1 MATVDN
7 SNENH
12 GAMTERS
19 SPQERIAAAMRLYSM
34 LKACLARPTWTPVEG
49 ALMMSGVLAPE
60 GCEEMP
66 DGGVGLDGEPLANG
80 GHKRFHLARR
90 IMREWHEWASEK
102 ERDGKIAPAK
112 MTPHQFI
119 DWFEREEIET
129 EWLPLFIDVI
139 VGKPSAGQVDFIP
152 VQVAEY
158 AAQSMAI
165 VDLMRAVLG
174 GATPDA
180 LPTSVPK
187 ALVSPRRSAARV
199 PMAIPENR
207 DFLST
212 EEFAAV
218 MAVDPQSIRKRYS
231 SEGSYHGVRPT
242 KLPNRRVLW
251 PVDAVRQL
259 RNGGIVAKK

>member
-1 MATVDN
+1 MSDLY
-7 SNENH
+7 
-12 GAMTERS
+12 
-19 SPQERIAAAMRLYSM
+19 SPRERIAAAMRLHVV
-34 LKACLARPTWTPVEG
+34 LKECLGRATWTPIEG

-66 DGGVGLDGEPLANG
+66 EGGVGLDGEPLVNG
-80 GHKRFHLARR
+80 GHRRFHCARR
-90 IMREWHEWASEK
+90 IMREWHEWASEQ
-102 ERDGKIAPAK
+102 DGNEGVTPTK

-139 VGKPSAGQVDFIP
+139 VGKPASGQVDFIP
-152 VQVAEY
+152 SQVVEY
-158 AAQSMAI
+158 ATQSIAI
-165 VDLMRAVLG
+165 VDSMRAVLG
-174 GATPDA
+174 GAMPGA
-180 LPTSVPK
+180 LPAPAPEVP
-187 ALVSPRRSAARV
+187 ASPRKSAARV
-199 PMAIPENR
+199 PMPIPENR

-231 SEGSYHGVRPT
+231 SEGSYPGVRPT

-259 RNGGIVAKK
+259 RNGGIVSKK

>member
-1 MATVDN
+1 
-7 SNENH
+7 
-12 GAMTERS
+12 MTERS
-19 SPQERIAAAMRLYSM
+19 SPQERIAAAMRLYSV
-34 LKACLARPTWTPVEG
+34 LKVCLARKTWTPVEG

-60 GCEEMP
+60 GCEEIP

-80 GHKRFHLARR
+80 GHSRFHSARG
-90 IMREWHEWASEK
+90 IMREWREWASEQ
-102 ERDGKIAPAK
+102 EENGATAPSK

-119 DWFEREEIET
+119 DWFERDEIES

-152 VQVAEY
+152 AQVAEY

-165 VDLMRAVLG
+165 VDSMRAVLD

-180 LPTSVPK
+180 VTTPK
-187 ALVSPRRSAARV
+187 RDAPATPSKSAARV
-199 PMAIPENR
+199 PMPIPENR

-212 EEFAAV
+212 DEFAAV
-218 MAVDPQSIRKRYS
+218 MAVNPHSIRKRYS

-242 KLPNRRVLW
+242 KLPSRRVLW
-251 PVDAVRQL
+251 PVEEVRKL
-259 RNGGIVAKK
+259 RGGGIVGKE

>member
-1 MATVDN
+1 
-7 SNENH
+7 
-12 GAMTERS
+12 MTERN
-19 SPQERIAAAMRLYSM
+19 SPQERIAAAMRLHSM
-34 LKACLARPTWTPVEG
+34 LKACLARKTWTPVEG

-66 DGGVGLDGEPLANG
+66 DDGVGLDGEPLING
-80 GHKRFHLARR
+80 GHSRFHLARR
-90 IMREWHEWASEK
+90 IMREWREWAREAAG
-102 ERDGKIAPAK
+102 EGEAAPTK
-112 MTPHQFI
+112 MAPHQFI
-119 DWFEREEIET
+119 DWFEREEIES

-158 AAQSMAI
+158 AARSMTI
-165 VDLMRAVLG
+165 VDSIRAVLD
-174 GATPDA
+174 GATPSTGPA
-180 LPTSVPK
+180 SVPE
-187 ALVSPRRSAARV
+187 ALASPRRSAARV
-199 PMAIPENR
+199 PMPIPENR

-242 KLPNRRVLW
+242 KLANRRVLW

-259 RNGGIVAKK
+259 RNGGIVAKE

>member
-1 MATVDN
+1 
-7 SNENH
+7 
-12 GAMTERS
+12 MTERD
-19 SPQERIAAAMRLYSM
+19 SPQERIDAAMRLYSV
-34 LKACLARPTWTPVEG
+34 LKACLARTTWTPLEG

-66 DGGVGLDGEPLANG
+66 DGGVGLDGEPLVNG
-80 GHKRFHLARR
+80 GHRRFHLARR
-90 IMREWHEWASEK
+90 IMREWHEWAGENQ
-102 ERDGKIAPAK
+102 RDGEIAPTK

-139 VGKPSAGQVDFIP
+139 VGKPSAGQADFIP

-165 VDLMRAVLG
+165 VDSMRALLG
-174 GATPDA
+174 EATSGA
-180 LPTSVPK
+180 LPAPVRDIP
-187 ALVSPRRSAARV
+187 AGPRKLTARV
-199 PMAIPENR
+199 PMPIPENR

-218 MAVDPQSIRKRYS
+218 LAVDPQSVRKRYS
-231 SEGSYHGVRPT
+231 QEGSYHGIRPT

-251 PVDAVRQL
+251 PAEAVKRL
-259 RNGGIVAKK
+259 LEGRPVSE

>member
-1 MATVDN
+1 MA
-7 SNENH
+7 EH
-12 GAMTERS
+12 H
-19 SPQERIAAAMRLYSM
+19 SPQGRIAAAMQLYAV
-34 LKACLARPTWTPVEG
+34 LKECLARSTWTPVEG
-49 ALMMSGVLAPE
+49 ALIMSGILAPI

-66 DGGVGLDGEPLANG
+66 ESGVGLDGAPLINA
-80 GHKRFHLARR
+80 GHARFHCARR
-90 IMREWHEWASEK
+90 IMREWHEWASEQ
-102 ERDGKIAPAK
+102 EGIGGTTPTK

-139 VGKPSAGQVDFIP
+139 VGKPASGQVDFIP
-152 VQVAEY
+152 SQVVEC

-165 VDLMRAVLG
+165 VDSMRAVLG
-174 GATPDA
+174 GATPSA
-180 LPTSVPK
+180 LPAPVREAP
-187 ALVSPRRSAARV
+187 ASPRKSMARV
-199 PMAIPENR
+199 PMPIPENR
-207 DFLST
+207 DYLST

-251 PVDAVRQL
+251 PVEDVRQL
-259 RNGGIVAKK
+259 RNGGIVSKE

>member
-1 MATVDN
+1 
-7 SNENH
+7 
-12 GAMTERS
+12 
-19 SPQERIAAAMRLYSM
+19 
-34 LKACLARPTWTPVEG
+34 
-49 ALMMSGVLAPE
+49 MMSGVLAPE

-66 DGGVGLDGEPLANG
+66 DDGVGLDGEPLING
-80 GHKRFHLARR
+80 GHSRFHLARR
-90 IMREWHEWASEK
+90 IMREWREWAREAAG
-102 ERDGKIAPAK
+102 EGEAAPTK
-112 MTPHQFI
+112 MAPHQFI
-119 DWFEREEIET
+119 DWFEREEIES

-158 AAQSMAI
+158 AARSMTI
-165 VDLMRAVLG
+165 VDSIRAVLD
-174 GATPDA
+174 GATPSTGPA
-180 LPTSVPK
+180 SVPE
-187 ALVSPRRSAARV
+187 ALASPRRSAARV
-199 PMAIPENR
+199 PMPIPENR

-242 KLPNRRVLW
+242 KLANRRVLW

-259 RNGGIVAKK
+259 RNGGIVAKE

>member
-1 MATVDN
+1 
-7 SNENH
+7 
-12 GAMTERS
+12 MTERD
-19 SPQERIAAAMRLYSM
+19 SPQERIAAATRLYSV
-34 LKACLARPTWTPVEG
+34 LKACLARTTWTPVEG

-60 GCEEMP
+60 DCEEMP
-66 DGGVGLDGEPLANG
+66 DGGVGLDGEPLVNG
-80 GHKRFHLARR
+80 GHRRFHCARR
-90 IMREWHEWASEK
+90 IMREWHEWASE
-102 ERDGKIAPAK
+102 EEGNGGTAPTK

-139 VGKPSAGQVDFIP
+139 VGKPAAGQVDFIP
-152 VQVAEY
+152 VQVVEY

-165 VDLMRAVLG
+165 VDSIRAALG
-174 GATPDA
+174 RAMPGA
-180 LPTSVPK
+180 LPAPVHEAP
-187 ALVSPRRSAARV
+187 ASPRKSAARV
-199 PMAIPENR
+199 PMPIPENR

-231 SEGSYHGVRPT
+231 SDGSYHGVRPT

-259 RNGGIVAKK
+259 RNGSIVGKD